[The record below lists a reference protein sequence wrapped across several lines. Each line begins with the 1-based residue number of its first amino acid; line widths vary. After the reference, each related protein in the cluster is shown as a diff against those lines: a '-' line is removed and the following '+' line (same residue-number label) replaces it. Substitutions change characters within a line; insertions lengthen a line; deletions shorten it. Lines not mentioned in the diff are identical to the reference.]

1 VAAVLPS
8 TALGDR
14 VSAFLLQCHGQSS
27 GGFMRKRTQLLRA
40 CTATGVLL
48 LGPALPAQATDIL
61 PFVGLRFGGD
71 LGTQPGNGVTGP
83 TSVTID
89 SSVSYGGVIDIPY
102 SQSRSVELYY
112 SRQPTKLSGSSTVG
126 DVTMSVLHVGLVD
139 TLPSADQQLSWLLIG
154 TFGATELS
162 ARNGSATRPSIGL
175 GGGIE
180 WMATEHIG
188 LRGDLRALLTFSGSG
203 GGSASCGGGCS
214 VNFHGSL
221 VAQGEVSVGVV
232 ARF

>member
-1 VAAVLPS
+1 
-8 TALGDR
+8 
-14 VSAFLLQCHGQSS
+14 
-27 GGFMRKRTQLLRA
+27 MRKRTQFLRI
-40 CTATGVLL
+40 CATIGLVL
-48 LGPALPAQATDIL
+48 LGPALPVQATDIV

-71 LGTQPGNGVTGP
+71 VGSQPGNGVAGP

-102 SQSRSVELYY
+102 SQPRSVELYY
-112 SRQPTKLSGSSTVG
+112 SRQPTKLSSNSTVG

-139 TLPSADQQLSWLLIG
+139 TLPSADEQLSWLLIG
-154 TFGATELS
+154 TLGATQLS
-162 ARNGSATRPSIGL
+162 ARNGSETRPSMGL
-175 GGGIE
+175 GGGFQ

-214 VNFHGSL
+214 VNLHGSL
-221 VAQGEVSVGVV
+221 VAQGELSLGIV

>member
-1 VAAVLPS
+1 
-8 TALGDR
+8 
-14 VSAFLLQCHGQSS
+14 
-27 GGFMRKRTQLLRA
+27 MRKCTKLLRVYV
-40 CTATGVLL
+40 TTGLVFLA
-48 LGPALPAQATDIL
+48 PALPAQATDIV

-71 LGTQPGNGVTGP
+71 VGTQPGNGVTGP

-102 SQSRSVELYY
+102 SQPRSIELYY
-112 SRQPTKLSGSSTVG
+112 SHQPTKLSSNSTVG
-126 DVTMSVLHVGLVD
+126 DVTISVLHIGLVD
-139 TLPSADQQLSWLLIG
+139 ALPSADQYLSWLLIG
-154 TFGATELS
+154 TLGATQLS
-162 ARNGSATRPSIGL
+162 ASNGSETRPSIGL
-175 GGGIE
+175 GGGFE
-180 WMATEHIG
+180 WMATAHVG

-221 VAQGEVSVGVV
+221 VAQGELSLGVV

>member
-1 VAAVLPS
+1 
-8 TALGDR
+8 
-14 VSAFLLQCHGQSS
+14 
-27 GGFMRKRTQLLRA
+27 MRK
-40 CTATGVLL
+40 CTRFLGVYATTSLVLL
-48 LGPALPAQATDIL
+48 APALPARAIDL
-61 PFVGLRFGGD
+61 VPFVGLRFGGD

-89 SSVSYGGVIDIPY
+89 SSVAYGGVIDIPY
-102 SQSRSVELYY
+102 SQPRSVELYY
-112 SRQPTKLSGSSTVG
+112 SHQPTKLSGSSTVG
-126 DVTMSVLHVGLVD
+126 DVTMNVLHIGLVD

-154 TFGATELS
+154 TLGATELS
-162 ARNGSATRPSIGL
+162 ATNGSATRPSIGL
-175 GGGIE
+175 GGGFE

-188 LRGDLRALLTFSGSG
+188 LRGDLRALLTYSGNG

-221 VAQGEVSVGVV
+221 LAQGELSLGIV

>member
-1 VAAVLPS
+1 
-8 TALGDR
+8 
-14 VSAFLLQCHGQSS
+14 
-27 GGFMRKRTQLLRA
+27 MRKCTDWLRVY
-40 CTATGVLL
+40 ATSGVVLI
-48 LGPALPAQATDIL
+48 GSALPAHATDVV

-71 LGTQPGNGVTGP
+71 VGTQPGNGVTGP

-89 SSVSYGGVIDIPY
+89 SSVSYGGVIDIPL
-102 SQSRSVELYY
+102 SPPRSLELYY
-112 SRQPTKLSGSSTVG
+112 SRQPTTLSGSTG
-126 DVTMSVLHVGLVD
+126 DVTMSVFHVGLVD
-139 TLPSADQQLSWLLIG
+139 SMPSADQQLSWLLIG
-154 TFGATELS
+154 TVGATQLS

-175 GGGIE
+175 GGGLE

-203 GGSASCGGGCS
+203 GGSASCGGGCTVS
-214 VNFHGSL
+214 FHGSL

>member
-1 VAAVLPS
+1 
-8 TALGDR
+8 
-14 VSAFLLQCHGQSS
+14 
-27 GGFMRKRTQLLRA
+27 MRKRTRLLWVY
-40 CTATGVLL
+40 ATTVLVLL
-48 LGPALPAQATDIL
+48 GSALPAQAVDIV

-71 LGTQPGNGVTGP
+71 VGTQPGTGVTGP

-102 SQSRSVELYY
+102 SQPRSVELYY
-112 SRQPTKLSGSSTVG
+112 SRQPTKLSGNSTVG

-139 TLPSADQQLSWLLIG
+139 TLPSADEQLSWLLIG
-154 TFGATELS
+154 TVGATQLS
-162 ARNGSATRPSIGL
+162 ARDGSATRPSIGL
-175 GGGIE
+175 GGGVE

-188 LRGDLRALLTFSGSG
+188 VRGDLRALVTFSGSG

-214 VNFHGSL
+214 VNFHGSV
-221 VAQGEVSVGVV
+221 VAQGELSVGVV

>member
-1 VAAVLPS
+1 
-8 TALGDR
+8 
-14 VSAFLLQCHGQSS
+14 
-27 GGFMRKRTQLLRA
+27 MRK
-40 CTATGVLL
+40 CTRFLGVYATTSLVLL
-48 LGPALPAQATDIL
+48 APALPARAIDL
-61 PFVGLRFGGD
+61 VPFVGLQFGGD

-89 SSVSYGGVIDIPY
+89 SSVAYGGVIDIPY
-102 SQSRSVELYY
+102 SQPRSVELYY
-112 SRQPTKLSGSSTVG
+112 SHQPTKLSGSSTVG
-126 DVTMSVLHVGLVD
+126 DVTMNVLHIGLVD

-154 TFGATELS
+154 TLGATELS
-162 ARNGSATRPSIGL
+162 ATNGSATRPSIGL
-175 GGGIE
+175 GGGFE

-188 LRGDLRALLTFSGSG
+188 LRGDLRALLTFSGNG

-221 VAQGEVSVGVV
+221 LAQGELSLGIV